1 MEGGIALEENGNN
14 IITSKSMESIKI
26 DSISIDLIDANEKRG
41 ADICDHFTIRGYV
54 SETRKR
60 DWNLSLPFASDG
72 GKNDCE
78 GQKCPLPPLHVPK
91 FKFWRC
97 HNCLSKI
104 DAKDTA
110 NDIAHILKSC
120 HPEFNSNNVCSHM
133 PVLTDVATKLSNF
146 QPASKLDVLDDVI
159 KIDANTSANLYK
171 TTEVHPSLFLDK
183 KENRSEV
190 ANKSTIVH
198 NMQLEENVNQ
208 EIQRLN
214 CVGIEA
220 VSGAAQKTKHM
231 DDMVAFQSKCNG
243 CTNLYKPDGQ
253 HLEVAGSEFPKNLNG
268 MVKGTNAISHTR
280 KETSL
285 KDQNKELIPC
295 GRSQEASN
303 AEEVLS
309 ADKGC
314 IDRFTSLES
323 KDCNA
328 SSSESAEIV
337 IGNDLQDLQ
346 DDDSSGLHRRKARKV
361 RLLTELLFKHGDRV
375 TDNVRTEDYASNTIP
390 AASCGSLDAST
401 GVIKPPVTQH
411 QLANQGTARKSLSL
425 NRKRKLPQDEEWRP
439 PETSSPNKF
448 PKEVRDLK
456 GDSENTNAV
465 VQSESEAL
473 ASARISLQTDL
484 KHHWS
489 KHKIDKIS
497 TESKK
502 KNKKT
507 MTFYESL
514 SSLPLDKN
522 VPIETGDKSRDDN
535 KGTGIDGVFLKP
547 MDNSFTGREM
557 DLFPLTA
564 QSTERNLG
572 FSKKEGKMPQD
583 DDQQASIV
591 PWNHSRPSEGPMTRK
606 DLETISSAPID
617 IPFNAVGETSHENG
631 LNLSLN
637 SCMATG
643 RYDGKYIPQAEDRQT
658 SFLACQNTTFGDQVM
673 RKAVETKYIG
683 DFGFTSNS
691 AANAP
696 FKNGLDGNLSSKR
709 PTYTATFT
717 SEKQNHTSQVKFRGT
732 PYMQQK
738 DFYSTDSRG
747 KSVGSWE
754 HSTATMKDNG
764 QKFDKLS
771 EQGALDD
778 IPMDIVELMAKNQYE
793 RCLPDADFNTL
804 QLATT
809 DNPKWGRTTDCSNTH
824 GLGELSLFQQETTRK
839 QKHEARNGR
848 NGTIKRADIL
858 GTTKEKTP
866 DYFSQVDQNRFNI
879 GKLEQTHIPAGFRA
893 PFELRDIHLNGLQH
907 FASSSRGQSNAQNC
921 QWIGDIS
928 GKRFNHNIL
937 QASRTC
943 DTCQHNPRQNKE
955 ASHILSSMMPNHVP
969 SVYSI
974 PQKVEAPPA
983 NLDMLS
989 CTSRHCSVHEGKMNR
1004 DNDLRFL
1011 QSAAN
1016 TEMQPRNFS
1025 PDTLSTTRAEY
1036 LFPCTHNKT
1045 KLSQQPVGSLDL
1057 CSNETIP
1064 AMHLLSL
1071 VDAGIRSTA
1080 PVNMEVSAEFFKRPP
1095 INHDPIPKQFSRLVP
1110 VTYKASNRMKDPPCH
1125 GKYQVPGKSHGSIRA
1140 IPTTVGVSSSSSQID
1155 NSFKEASDFT
1165 AQLSREMEERKGSDV
1180 CFQNKGRSQKS
1191 VSANVGFGST
1201 CGSIP
1206 VHSMQTIFSGARD
1219 PRMFPL
1225 QFHAFDNST
1234 KHRIQATSTCVTVQ
1248 PHKNRPETQICNINR
1263 NPSDFGIPDDE
1274 NEYMIQ
1280 GKDLKIRGG
1289 ILDTAGCNVVRLDG
1303 HKRQRKCPTAKEG
1316 GI

>member
-484 KHHWS
+484 KHQWS
-489 KHKIDKIS
+489 EHKIDKIS
-497 TESKK
+497 TGSKK
-502 KNKKT
+502 RNKKT
-507 MTFYESL
+507 MISDQSL
-514 SSLPLDKN
+514 SLKPLDKN
-522 VPIETGDKSRDDN
+522 MPSAIGDKNRDDSVD
-535 KGTGIDGVFLKP
+535 KGTDAVLMKP
-547 MDNSFTGREM
+547 MDNSFTGQVM
-557 DLFPLTA
+557 DLFPLPV
-564 QSTERNLG
+564 QRMEGNLG
-572 FSKKEGKMPQD
+572 SSKKKNKMPQV
-583 DDQQASIV
+583 DDQQASAV
-591 PWNHSRPSEGPMTRK
+591 RWNQDIFTEGPMMRK
-606 DLETISSAPID
+606 DVEIKLSAPIG
-617 IPFNAVGETSHENG
+617 ISFNAVGETLHEKG

-637 SCMATG
+637 SYMGIDRC
-643 RYDGKYIPQAEDRQT
+643 DKNYIPRVEDNQT
-658 SFLACQNTTFGDQVM
+658 SLSVWQNNTFGDQVM
-673 RKAVETKYIG
+673 MTAAETKYVG
-683 DFGFTSNS
+683 DLSFTSNS
-691 AANAP
+691 PEDAP
-696 FKNGLDGNLSSKR
+696 FRNGAGRNLSIKR
-709 PTYTATFT
+709 PAYVVPIINQ
-717 SEKQNHTSQVKFRGT
+717 KHNHTSQVEVGGNSL
-732 PYMQQK
+732 MQQK
-738 DFYSTDSRG
+738 SLQAGNLPFDCWN
-747 KSVGSWE
+747 KSAAS
-754 HSTATMKDNG
+754 
-764 QKFDKLS
+764 KL
-771 EQGALDD
+771 G
-778 IPMDIVELMAKNQYE
+778 
-793 RCLPDADFNTL
+793 
-804 QLATT
+804 
-809 DNPKWGRTTDCSNTH
+809 
-824 GLGELSLFQQETTRK
+824 
-839 QKHEARNGR
+839 
-848 NGTIKRADIL
+848 
-858 GTTKEKTP
+858 
-866 DYFSQVDQNRFNI
+866 
-879 GKLEQTHIPAGFRA
+879 
-893 PFELRDIHLNGLQH
+893 
-907 FASSSRGQSNAQNC
+907 SSS
-921 QWIGDIS
+921 
-928 GKRFNHNIL
+928 
-937 QASRTC
+937 
-943 DTCQHNPRQNKE
+943 
-955 ASHILSSMMPNHVP
+955 
-969 SVYSI
+969 
-974 PQKVEAPPA
+974 
-983 NLDMLS
+983 
-989 CTSRHCSVHEGKMNR
+989 
-1004 DNDLRFL
+1004 
-1011 QSAAN
+1011 
-1016 TEMQPRNFS
+1016 
-1025 PDTLSTTRAEY
+1025 
-1036 LFPCTHNKT
+1036 
-1045 KLSQQPVGSLDL
+1045 L
-1057 CSNETIP
+1057 CSNAAT
-1064 AMHLLSL
+1064 
-1071 VDAGIRSTA
+1071 G
-1080 PVNMEVSAEFFKRPP
+1080 
-1095 INHDPIPKQFSRLVP
+1095 
-1110 VTYKASNRMKDPPCH
+1110 
-1125 GKYQVPGKSHGSIRA
+1125 
-1140 IPTTVGVSSSSSQID
+1140 
-1155 NSFKEASDFT
+1155 
-1165 AQLSREMEERKGSDV
+1165 
-1180 CFQNKGRSQKS
+1180 CF
-1191 VSANVGFGST
+1191 
-1201 CGSIP
+1201 
-1206 VHSMQTIFSGARD
+1206 
-1219 PRMFPL
+1219 
-1225 QFHAFDNST
+1225 
-1234 KHRIQATSTCVTVQ
+1234 
-1248 PHKNRPETQICNINR
+1248 
-1263 NPSDFGIPDDE
+1263 
-1274 NEYMIQ
+1274 
-1280 GKDLKIRGG
+1280 
-1289 ILDTAGCNVVRLDG
+1289 
-1303 HKRQRKCPTAKEG
+1303 
-1316 GI
+1316 